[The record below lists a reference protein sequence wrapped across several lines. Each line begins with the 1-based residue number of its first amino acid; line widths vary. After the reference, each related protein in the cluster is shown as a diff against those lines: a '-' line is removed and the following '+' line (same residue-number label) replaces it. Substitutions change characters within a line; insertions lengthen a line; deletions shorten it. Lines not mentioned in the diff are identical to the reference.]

1 MKKPI
6 LKTIPSVVLLVSLL
20 FMLTSVLF
28 ISASLPDDVQTIN
41 DEVANSLNP
50 KRYPLINKG
59 CISTGCHDM
68 IAPIRQHNSKMAE
81 SIYSKGAQLGDE
93 NGCVVCHAGNPK
105 TKNKDMAH
113 RDLIKFPASMW
124 VNDKTCGQCHEDHIY
139 TMHRNLMQTEA
150 GKIQGA
156 LWGWGAQ
163 NGYKVVYGNYELK
176 DTDGKTPKIGTEKY
190 KEYMLQLM
198 GHNPDA
204 FPDSLLLLPE
214 VNLKT
219 LEEMP
224 EQAVLTYIRSD
235 CQRCHVGVRGIQ
247 RRGDYRGAGCAA
259 CHLPFGDEG
268 FYEGKDKSIPADE
281 PGHVLVHTIQ
291 SSRKAKVLVNDK
303 VYSGI
308 PAETC
313 VTCHNRGKRI
323 GVSFLGTIES
333 PYDTPWGHD
342 GESQPKL
349 HGKRYQFIRDD
360 HHHNPKNRPEN
371 PEGSILCQDCHLT
384 TDVHGNG
391 NIGGATF
398 GEVEIECSDCHGTP
412 EKYPWELPLGWGD
425 EFGVP
430 LSLQQRGLSSHLL
443 SQQEK
448 QGTIYEPKDG
458 YLLSARGNPLGNV
471 VKIDNKAIMHS
482 AGGLDFKIPLLKNLN
497 EQDKWQNPVKATT
510 AMVNVRKHMSN
521 LECYACHSTWAAQ
534 CYGCHVKVDY
544 SKNQTSTDWIKTANL
559 HFANGETSETMKGYT
574 YQKQPG
580 KASEGRTYIRWEDPI
595 LGINGEGR
603 VGPLIPGCQ
612 QITTVI
618 GEDGETI
625 ISNKIWR
632 TPAEMENGG
641 AEGQKGIDMSPAHPH
656 TVSRQAREC
665 TSCHTDPKALGY
677 GINGGK
683 YMQNYDEDT
692 YIDLRAPDGQ
702 NISKNSTPQ
711 FAAIPELDMDLSQIV
726 TRAGKQLQTVGHHFQ
741 LSGPLSQDQRER
753 MERVGVCIAC
763 HQDIPDGNLA
773 IKAIVKAGGILN
785 ISPHFD
791 EEHSKLLNSDI
802 NLAAWVRVLGPVV
815 LVLLIVGFWF
825 YRRRMKRRIG

>member
-1 MKKPI
+1 MKKYI
-6 LKTIPSVVLLVSLL
+6 IIIIPTLFLLASA
-20 FMLTSVLF
+20 LF
-28 ISASLPDDVQTIN
+28 ISASLPN
-41 DEVANSLNP
+41 AAPPDEQEIKNGLDYKN
-50 KRYPLINKG
+50 YPLVNKG
-59 CISTGCHDM
+59 CITNGCHDM
-68 IAPIRQHNSKMAE
+68 IAPIRQHDSKMAQK
-81 SIYSKGAQLGDE
+81 IYRNGAKLGDD
-93 NGCVVCHAGNPK
+93 NGCVVCHAGDPNSN
-105 TKNKDMAH
+105 NKEIAH

-124 VNDKTCGQCHEDHIY
+124 VNDKTCGQCHKEHIY

-156 LWGWGAQ
+156 LWGWGAK
-163 NGYKVVYGNYELK
+163 NGYKVVYGNYKL
-176 DTDGKTPKIGTEKY
+176 DDPDGKEPAIGTEKY
-190 KEYMLQLM
+190 KAYMHKLM
-198 GHNPDA
+198 NENPGA

-214 VNLKT
+214 VNMET

-235 CQRCHVGVRGIQ
+235 CQRCHVGVRGAQ
-247 RRGDYRGAGCAA
+247 RRGDYRGMGCAA

-268 FYEGKDKSIPADE
+268 YYEGKDKSIPTDE
-281 PGHVLVHTIQ
+281 PGHVLVHSIQ

-303 VYSGI
+303 IYSGI

-333 PYDTPWGHD
+333 PYDTPWGED

-349 HGKRYQFIRDD
+349 HGKRYQYIRDD

-371 PEGSILCQDCHLT
+371 PEGSILCQDCHST
-384 TDVHGNG
+384 TDIHGNG

-398 GEVEIECSDCHGTP
+398 GEVEIECNDCHGTP
-412 EKYPWELPLGWGD
+412 DRFPWELPLGWSD
-425 EFGVP
+425 EYGIP
-430 LSLQQRGLSSHLL
+430 LSSEERGLSEDMLL
-443 SQQEK
+443 QQEEE
-448 QGTIYEPKDG
+448 GTFYEAMDG
-458 YLLSARGNPLGNV
+458 YLISARGNPLGNV
-471 VKIDNKAIMHS
+471 VKDGKEAIMHS

-497 EQDKWQNPVKATT
+497 ENDEWQNPLKATT
-510 AMVNVRKHMSN
+510 AMVKVKNHVQNM
-521 LECYACHSTWAAQ
+521 ECYACHSTWAAQ

-544 SKNQTSTDWIKTANL
+544 SKECTSTDWIRTGNL
-559 HFANGETSETMKGYT
+559 HFENGETSETMEGFSKQT
-574 YQKQPG
+574 QPG

-595 LGINGEGR
+595 LGINAEGR

-618 GEDGETI
+618 SEDGEPI
-625 ISNKIWR
+625 VSNKIWR

-641 AEGQKGIDMSPAHPH
+641 AEGQKGIDMTPAHPH
-656 TVSRQAREC
+656 TVSREARDC
-665 TSCHTDPKALGY
+665 TSCHTNPKTLGY
-677 GINGGK
+677 GINDGK

-692 YIDLRAPDGQ
+692 YIDLRSPDGK

-726 TRAGKQLQTVGHHFQ
+726 TRSGKQLQTVGHHFK

-763 HQDIPDGNLA
+763 HKDIPDGNLA
-773 IKAIVKAGGILN
+773 IKTIVKAGGILN
-785 ISPHFD
+785 MSPHFD

-802 NLAAWVRVLGPVV
+802 MLAAYVRLLGPVV
-815 LVLLIVGFWF
+815 LVLVIVGFWW
-825 YRRRMKRRIG
+825 YRRRGKRV